1 MTPPERPTPTEP
13 VRGWDTWRREWPTRS
28 KVQYLD
34 AELTRAQLVTRL
46 LTSDRVRPLLEEIGA
61 DPWRDPDTSAR
72 LTKTELAAVLLALST
87 PRDPMP

>member
-1 MTPPERPTPTEP
+1 MTDPERPEPAEP
-13 VRGWDTWRREWPTRS
+13 VRGWESWRREWPTRS

-34 AELTRAQLVTRL
+34 AQMTRPQLVRRL

-61 DPWRDPDTSAR
+61 DPLRDPDTSAR